1 MGEHIEKKREEYWR
15 SSHHLNECLSLERFQ
30 QIHRYFTLRDRSV
43 LPREDG
49 ESFAWLVEPVETI
62 IRQNCS
68 ANWLPSSHL
77 AIDEAMISYQGRSI
91 HTVKL
96 KNKPISEGYKVW
108 VLGDSGY
115 VYNWL

>member
-43 LPREDG
+43 RPREDG
-49 ESFAWLVEPVETI
+49 ESFAWLVEPVATI

-77 AIDEAMISYQGRSI
+77 AINKAMISYQGRSI

-96 KNKPISEGYKVW
+96 KNKPISEDYKV
-108 VLGDSGY
+108 
-115 VYNWL
+115 